1 MIELRNNGHIRVV
14 VEEYID
20 YLEDSDYHYKVVRLQ
35 VRTSFLGFKY
45 WTNIYTYSTDDLSD
59 DYLPVTVK
67 NIYAKNLER
76 EVIDIYNKIVYPNK
90 YFVTNADNT

>member
-1 MIELRNNGHIRVV
+1 MIELRNNGHIRIV

-20 YLEDSDYHYKVVRLQ
+20 YLEDSIYHYKVVRLQ

-59 DYLPVTVK
+59 DYL
-67 NIYAKNLER
+67 ER

>member
-1 MIELRNNGHIRVV
+1 MTELRNNGHIRVV

-20 YLEDSDYHYKVVRLQ
+20 YLEDDNYHYKVVRLQ
-35 VRTSFLGFKY
+35 VRTSFFGFKY
-45 WTNIYTYSTDDLSD
+45 WTNIYIYSTDDLSD
-59 DYLPVTVK
+59 DY
-67 NIYAKNLER
+67 LER

>member
-14 VEEYID
+14 IEEYID

-45 WTNIYTYSTDDLSD
+45 WTNVYTYSTDDLSN
-59 DYLPVTVK
+59 DY
-67 NIYAKNLER
+67 IER

-90 YFVTNADNT
+90 YFITNADNT

>member
-20 YLEDSDYHYKVVRLQ
+20 YLEDCNYHYKVVRLQ
-35 VRTSFLGFKY
+35 VRASFLGFKY
-45 WTNIYTYSTDDLSD
+45 WVNIYIYSTDDLSD
-59 DYLPVTVK
+59 DY
-67 NIYAKNLER
+67 LER

>member
-20 YLEDSDYHYKVVRLQ
+20 YLEDGNYHYKVVRLQ
-35 VRTSFLGFKY
+35 VCASFLGFKY

-59 DYLPVTVK
+59 DYL
-67 NIYAKNLER
+67 ER

-90 YFVTNADNT
+90 YFITNADNT

>member
-45 WTNIYTYSTDDLSD
+45 WTNVYTYSTDDLSD
-59 DYLPVTVK
+59 DYL
-67 NIYAKNLER
+67 EC

>member
-20 YLEDSDYHYKVVRLQ
+20 YLEDGNYPYKVVRLQ
-35 VRTSFLGFKY
+35 VRASFLGFKY
-45 WTNIYTYSTDDLSD
+45 WVNIYIYSTDDLSD
-59 DYLPVTVK
+59 DY
-67 NIYAKNLER
+67 LER

>member
-20 YLEDSDYHYKVVRLQ
+20 YLEDGNYHYKVVRLQ

-45 WTNIYTYSTDDLSD
+45 WTNIYIYSTDDLSD
-59 DYLPVTVK
+59 DYF
-67 NIYAKNLER
+67 ER

>member
-20 YLEDSDYHYKVVRLQ
+20 YLEDYNYHYKVVRLQ
-35 VRTSFLGFKY
+35 VRASFLGFKY
-45 WTNIYTYSTDDLSD
+45 WVNIYTYSTDDLSD
-59 DYLPVTVK
+59 DY
-67 NIYAKNLER
+67 LER

>member
-20 YLEDSDYHYKVVRLQ
+20 YLVDDNYRYKVVRLQ

-45 WTNIYTYSTDDLSD
+45 WTNVYTYSTDDLSD
-59 DYLPVTVK
+59 DYV
-67 NIYAKNLER
+67 ER

-90 YFVTNADNT
+90 YFITNANNT

>member
-1 MIELRNNGHIRVV
+1 MIELCNNGHIRVV

-20 YLEDSDYHYKVVRLQ
+20 YLEDSNYYYKDVRLQ
-35 VRTSFLGFKY
+35 VRASFLGFKY
-45 WTNIYTYSTDDLSD
+45 WVNIYTYSTDDLSD
-59 DYLPVTVK
+59 DY
-67 NIYAKNLER
+67 LER

>member
-20 YLEDSDYHYKVVRLQ
+20 YLEDGNYRYKVVRLQ
-35 VRTSFLGFKY
+35 VRASFLGFKY
-45 WTNIYTYSTDDLSD
+45 WVNIYTHSTDDLSD
-59 DYLPVTVK
+59 DY
-67 NIYAKNLER
+67 LER

>member
-20 YLEDSDYHYKVVRLQ
+20 YLEDDNYRYKVVRLQ

-45 WTNIYTYSTDDLSD
+45 WTNVYIYSTDDLSD
-59 DYLPVTVK
+59 DYV
-67 NIYAKNLER
+67 ER
-76 EVIDIYNKIVYPNK
+76 ELIDIYNKIVYPNK
-90 YFVTNADNT
+90 YFITNANNT

>member
-20 YLEDSDYHYKVVRLQ
+20 YLEDDNYRYKVVRLQ

-45 WTNIYTYSTDDLSD
+45 WTNIYTYSTDDLND
-59 DYLPVTVK
+59 DY
-67 NIYAKNLER
+67 IER

-90 YFVTNADNT
+90 YFITNANNT

>member
-20 YLEDSDYHYKVVRLQ
+20 YLEDGNYHYKVVRLQ

-45 WTNIYTYSTDDLSD
+45 LVNIYTYSTDDLSD
-59 DYLPVTVK
+59 DY
-67 NIYAKNLER
+67 LER

>member
-1 MIELRNNGHIRVV
+1 MTELRNNGHIRVV

-20 YLEDSDYHYKVVRLQ
+20 YLEDGNYHYKVVRLQ

-45 WTNIYTYSTDDLSD
+45 WTNTYSTDDLSD
-59 DYLPVTVK
+59 DY
-67 NIYAKNLER
+67 LER

>member
-1 MIELRNNGHIRVV
+1 MTELRNNGHIRVV

-20 YLEDSDYHYKVVRLQ
+20 YLEDGNYHYKVVRLQ
-35 VRTSFLGFKY
+35 VRASFLGFKY
-45 WTNIYTYSTDDLSD
+45 RVNIYTYSTDDLSD
-59 DYLPVTVK
+59 DY
-67 NIYAKNLER
+67 LER

>member
-45 WTNIYTYSTDDLSD
+45 WTNVYAYSTDDLSD
-59 DYLPVTVK
+59 DY
-67 NIYAKNLER
+67 IER

>member
-20 YLEDSDYHYKVVRLQ
+20 YLEDGDYHYKVVRLQ
-35 VRTSFLGFKY
+35 VRASFLGFKY
-45 WTNIYTYSTDDLSD
+45 WVNICIYSTDDLSD
-59 DYLPVTVK
+59 DY
-67 NIYAKNLER
+67 LER

>member
-20 YLEDSDYHYKVVRLQ
+20 YLEDGNYYDKVVRLQ
-35 VRTSFLGFKY
+35 VRASFLGFKY
-45 WTNIYTYSTDDLSD
+45 WVNIYTYSTDDLSD
-59 DYLPVTVK
+59 DYL
-67 NIYAKNLER
+67 ER
-76 EVIDIYNKIVYPNK
+76 EVIDIYNKIVYPDK

>member
-20 YLEDSDYHYKVVRLQ
+20 YLEDGNYHYKVVRLQ
-35 VRTSFLGFKY
+35 VRASFLCFKY
-45 WTNIYTYSTDDLSD
+45 WVNIYTYSTDDLSD
-59 DYLPVTVK
+59 DY
-67 NIYAKNLER
+67 LER

>member
-20 YLEDSDYHYKVVRLQ
+20 YLEDGNYHYKVVRLQ
-35 VRTSFLGFKY
+35 VRASFLVFKY
-45 WTNIYTYSTDDLSD
+45 WVNIYTYSTDDLSD
-59 DYLPVTVK
+59 DY
-67 NIYAKNLER
+67 LER

>member
-1 MIELRNNGHIRVV
+1 MTELRNNGHIRVV

-20 YLEDSDYHYKVVRLQ
+20 YLEDGDYHYKVARLQ

-45 WTNIYTYSTDDLSD
+45 WVNIYTYSTDDLSD
-59 DYLPVTVK
+59 DY
-67 NIYAKNLER
+67 LER

>member
-20 YLEDSDYHYKVVRLQ
+20 YLEDDNYRYKVVRLQ

-45 WTNIYTYSTDDLSD
+45 WTNVYTYSTYDLSD
-59 DYLPVTVK
+59 DY
-67 NIYAKNLER
+67 IEC

-90 YFVTNADNT
+90 YFITNANNT

>member
-1 MIELRNNGHIRVV
+1 MTELRNNGHIRVV

-20 YLEDSDYHYKVVRLQ
+20 YFEDSNYYYKVVRLQ
-35 VRTSFLGFKY
+35 VRASFLGFKY
-45 WTNIYTYSTDDLSD
+45 WVNIYTYSTDDLSD
-59 DYLPVTVK
+59 DY
-67 NIYAKNLER
+67 LER

>member
-1 MIELRNNGHIRVV
+1 MTELRNNGHIRVV

-20 YLEDSDYHYKVVRLQ
+20 YLEDDNYRYKVVRLQ

-45 WTNIYTYSTDDLSD
+45 WTNVYTYSTDDLND
-59 DYLPVTVK
+59 DYV
-67 NIYAKNLER
+67 ER

-90 YFVTNADNT
+90 YFITNANNT

>member
-45 WTNIYTYSTDDLSD
+45 WTNVYIYSTNDLSD
-59 DYLPVTVK
+59 DY
-67 NIYAKNLER
+67 IER

-90 YFVTNADNT
+90 YFITNADNT

>member
-1 MIELRNNGHIRVV
+1 MIELRNNGHIRIV

-20 YLEDSDYHYKVVRLQ
+20 CLEDGDYHYKVVRLQ
-35 VRTSFLGFKY
+35 VRASFLGFKY
-45 WTNIYTYSTDDLSD
+45 WVNIHTYSTDDLSD
-59 DYLPVTVK
+59 DY
-67 NIYAKNLER
+67 LER

>member
-20 YLEDSDYHYKVVRLQ
+20 YLEDGNYHYKVVILQ
-35 VRTSFLGFKY
+35 VRASFLGFKY
-45 WTNIYTYSTDDLSD
+45 WVNIYTYSTDDLSD
-59 DYLPVTVK
+59 DY
-67 NIYAKNLER
+67 LER